1 MICPYCR
8 NENNNDAK
16 FCTKCGNSLIQT
28 QQSSINTYTNVQQN
42 QDIQF
47 TTAQKTNKNT
57 KSNKKIILVLIVV
70 IVLVIAILFCMKVFN
85 NKNNNTNNGSNGSNI
100 SQNNN
105 DFSLV
110 IEEKARI
117 YENDVEV
124 EGVITISGR
133 VKSGQVSVGD
143 KMQIIGGNKVLDVV
157 ISEISNGKKINT
169 AKTGEYIIITL
180 KNINYDDI
188 DRGQVLTI
196 PGSVNAYTDFK
207 AEIHLLTREEGGRE
221 YPLVDGMTQEFNFL
235 SSDIPG
241 ILRYE
246 KSYDVIEPGEDGIIL
261 VKLDKSVVMN
271 VGDKFTIED
280 NSYRVAT
287 GVVKEIIK

>member
-16 FCTKCGNSLIQT
+16 SCTKCGNSLIQT

-157 ISEISNGKKINT
+157 ISEISNGKKINI

-271 VGDKFTIED
+271 VGDKFTIKD

>member
-16 FCTKCGNSLIQT
+16 SCTKCGNSLIQT
-28 QQSSINTYTNVQQN
+28 QQSSINSYTNVQQN

-57 KSNKKIILVLIVV
+57 KSNKKIILGLIVA

-85 NKNNNTNNGSNGSNI
+85 NKNNNTNNGSNI

-261 VKLDKSVVMN
+261 VKLDKSVAMN
-271 VGDKFTIED
+271 VGDKFTIKD